1 MAEQTT
7 RQSSNFIRD
16 FETALARLDSAL
28 SDATGAVA
36 TIRGFIPQFAAL
48 AQVVATIESAVTQ
61 ARQNFDATPA
71 AVPVSP
77 VAALATSL
85 RAVPVETFPPVE
97 QTLVAQE
104 EAQPAAA
111 AGASQCFRLHVTKTS
126 GTLDLKTV
134 DNALNEHGE
143 IVDLALLDYD
153 GREAT
158 LKVWVSGT
166 IDRQSLQE
174 SLTADLLQRVGDDA
188 KVKIEFDQESAAA

>member
-1 MAEQTT
+1 MAEQ
-7 RQSSNFIRD
+7 SSTFIRD

-28 SDATGAVA
+28 SDATNAVG

-48 AQVVATIESAVTQ
+48 ARVVATIESAVTQ
-61 ARQNFDATPA
+61 ARQNLDAPPA
-71 AVPVSP
+71 AAPGSR
-77 VAALATSL
+77 VAAVATSL
-85 RAVPVETFPPVE
+85 RAVPVETTPQVD

-104 EAQPAAA
+104 EQKAAPSVA
-111 AGASQCFRLHVTKTS
+111 QCFRLHVTKTS
-126 GTLDLKTV
+126 GSLDLKTV

-174 SLTADLLQRVGDDA
+174 SLTADLVQLVGADA
-188 KVKIEFDQESAAA
+188 EVKIEFDPESAAA